1 MTRPSGTRYL
11 LIEGDAM
18 TTLMLGSA
26 LFLAGAGLFWQ
37 ALPRHGGVRWFVGTQ
52 WEPYVAVA
60 ITSVAG
66 LGFTFVL
73 SGLVA
78 VFG

>member
-1 MTRPSGTRYL
+1 
-11 LIEGDAM
+11 M
-18 TTLMLGSA
+18 TTLLVGSA
-26 LFLAGAGLFWQ
+26 LFLAGALLFWQ
-37 ALPRHGGVRWFVGTQ
+37 ALPRHGAVRWFVGTQ

-73 SGLVA
+73 SGLVDL
-78 VFG
+78 FG